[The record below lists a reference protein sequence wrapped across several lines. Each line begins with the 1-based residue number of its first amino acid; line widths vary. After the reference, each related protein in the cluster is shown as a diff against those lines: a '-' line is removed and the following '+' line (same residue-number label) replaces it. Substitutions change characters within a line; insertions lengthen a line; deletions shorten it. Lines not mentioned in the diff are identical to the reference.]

1 MNTGKAVP
9 MMINKEDETEFIGQI
24 IDTFEDFLEQNLPE
38 LNASDSN
45 KALLIDNKYFDL
57 EDELRNLLRNWD
69 VIK

>member
-1 MNTGKAVP
+1 

>member
-9 MMINKEDETEFIGQI
+9 MMINKEDEAEFIGQI

>member
-1 MNTGKAVP
+1 M
-9 MMINKEDETEFIGQI
+9 
-24 IDTFEDFLEQNLPE
+24 

-45 KALLIDNKYFDL
+45 EALLIDNKYFDL

>member
-1 MNTGKAVP
+1 MNIGKAVP
-9 MMINKEDETEFIGQI
+9 MMINKEDEAEFIGQI

-45 KALLIDNKYFDL
+45 EALLIDNKYFDL